1 MLIDV
6 LLWILVVGLVI
17 VGVAGL
23 LLPALP
29 GAPLVFAGLLIGA
42 WIDDFAYVSWGTL
55 ITLGIM
61 AALTYAV
68 DFAAGALGAS
78 RFGASPRAVWGA
90 VIGGIVGIFMGLVG
104 IIIGPFVGAVI
115 GELSAQRSL
124 EEAGRAGLGATLG
137 LVIGTAIKLTLAM
150 AMVGIFV
157 LMRFLGRRRAP
168 YQADVYFCA
177 CTTMARICIWL
188 PRRRATASATAAWIA
203 SASPPRCSIS

>member
-1 MLIDV
+1 MDSALLIDV

-157 LMRFLGRRRAP
+157 LMRFL
-168 YQADVYFCA
+168 
-177 CTTMARICIWL
+177 
-188 PRRRATASATAAWIA
+188 
-203 SASPPRCSIS
+203 